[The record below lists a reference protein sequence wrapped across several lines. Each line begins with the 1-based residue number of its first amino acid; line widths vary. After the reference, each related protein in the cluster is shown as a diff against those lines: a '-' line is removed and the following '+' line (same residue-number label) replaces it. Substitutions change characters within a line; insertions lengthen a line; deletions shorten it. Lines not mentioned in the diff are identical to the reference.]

1 MDKSKP
7 NEPQRHIRDYLMQGG
22 TLTVQQAFRRFHTTE
37 LRKVVTRLRRKGDT
51 IVSRW
56 TDGQSID
63 GRRSRYK
70 VYYMIRTDN
79 IS

>member
-1 MDKSKP
+1 MENSH
-7 NEPQRHIRDYLMQGG
+7 EPQLQIRNYLMQGG

-51 IVSRW
+51 IISRW
-56 TDGQSID
+56 TDSVSSD

-70 VYYMIRTDN
+70 VYCMIQTTN